1 MFNCEALHVDVLWDG
16 GDRVEGTLDTVTR
29 TTFVRFPLK
38 QAMTWGTP
46 RSLPGV
52 PKTTGIYK
60 LSGLPWATSG
70 VSLCG
75 PGRTCPKDLT
85 CLMWEWGKAIY

>member
-1 MFNCEALHVDVLWDG
+1 MFNCEALHVDVLCDS

-29 TTFVRFPLK
+29 TTFVRC
-38 QAMTWGTP
+38 
-46 RSLPGV
+46 V

-60 LSGLPWATSG
+60 LSRLPWATSG

-85 CLMWEWGKAIY
+85 CLMCLNRLNTNGGKAIY